1 VSSALGYLKENQMYQ
16 RILCA
21 TDGSAHGDRAIGE
34 GLRLAREASGELH
47 VVHVIER
54 VPGGGRLRGQPVHL
68 TEPEIDDRIREQVDE
83 IASQESFAV
92 HMHLLSGSGQL
103 ARRLAMLADRL
114 DADLIVLGTRGHSP
128 LAGLVLGSVTQ
139 QMLHDAG
146 RPVLAVPPQR
156 DSEPVPEMAP
166 AAVAA
171 A

>member
-1 VSSALGYLKENQMYQ
+1 MYQ

-21 TDGSAHGDRAIGE
+21 TDGSAHGDRAISE

-68 TEPEIDDRIREQVDE
+68 TEPEIDDRIRRQVDE
-83 IASQESFAV
+83 IACQEGFAV
-92 HMHLLSGSGQL
+92 HMHMLTGSGQL
-103 ARRLAMLADRL
+103 ARRLATLAERL
-114 DADLIVLGTRGHSP
+114 EVDLIVLGTRGHSP

-156 DSEPVPEMAP
+156 DAEPAEAP
-166 AAVAA
+166 APVVAA
-171 A
+171 AA